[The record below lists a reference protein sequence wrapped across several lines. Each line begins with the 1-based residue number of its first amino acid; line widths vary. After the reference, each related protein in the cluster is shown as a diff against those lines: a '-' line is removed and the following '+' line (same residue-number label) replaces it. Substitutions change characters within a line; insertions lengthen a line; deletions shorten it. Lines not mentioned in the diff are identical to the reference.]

1 MSSRAGES
9 RPDQLVAAP
18 GVPAT
23 PAVDPSVQGEAA
35 AVAAEPTPALPRS
48 SGRRLGDRIFATI
61 TAGSGAFIVVVMAC
75 WTIWAGLDQVNGT
88 GVNADGGANEV
99 VDSQHVKV
107 SFTVSADA
115 GASVACAVEAQ
126 NVEFAITGWKV
137 VQLPTSSKTTRSF
150 TETVRTTEPSVAGS
164 LDSCWLSGTR

>member
-1 MSSRAGES
+1 MPEPTASAHSGARDDG
-9 RPDQLVAAP
+9 AAP
-18 GVPAT
+18 GVTVSDAGIGARYGRT
-23 PAVDPSVQGEAA
+23 
-35 AVAAEPTPALPRS
+35 VARKK
-48 SGRRLGDRIFATI
+48 RDRWMLI
-61 TAGSGAFIVVVMAC
+61 GLGAFIVVVMAC